1 MATGW
6 KGQYYRYRE
15 LFLNIISLYK
25 QRRDLRAF
33 LELTLSLSTIIIFV
47 IFALKPTILTI
58 LSLYGQI
65 NDKKNTLE
73 SLNQK
78 VSALQKANNIYSQ
91 NKNSIP
97 TVNTAIFTNPEPD
110 TVSKQILGLASKN
123 GVDLLGMSV
132 GQLMLL
138 GKTTA
143 AKTLI
148 NTKPLP
154 DSAQAMSISI
164 SVKSTYTNLTNF
176 IKDLENLRVPVKID
190 SLTINS
196 SQTQE
201 GGIIVSVITARVPFT
216 GQQ

>member
-15 LFLNIISLYK
+15 FFLNIVSLYK
-25 QRRDLRAF
+25 QRRDIRAF
-33 LELTLSLSTIIIFV
+33 LELILSLSTIIIFV

-58 LSLYGQI
+58 LSLYSQI
-65 NDKKNTLE
+65 NNKKSTLE

-78 VSALQKANNIYSQ
+78 VSALQRANNIYSQ
-91 NKNSIP
+91 NKNSIS
-97 TVNTAIFTNPEPD
+97 TVNSAIFTKPEPD
-110 TVSKQILGLASKN
+110 TISKQIQGLASKN
-123 GVDLLGMSV
+123 SVNILGVSV
-132 GQLMLL
+132 GQLMII

-143 AKTLI
+143 AKTLVDV
-148 NTKPLP
+148 KPLP
-154 DSAQAMSISI
+154 ESAQAMSISI
-164 SVKSTYTNLTNF
+164 SVKATYTNLINF
-176 IKDLENLRVPVKID
+176 IKDLESLRVPIKVD

-201 GGIIVSVITARVPFT
+201 GSIIVSVITARVPFI

>member
-15 LFLNIISLYK
+15 FFLNIVSLYK

-33 LELTLSLSTIIIFV
+33 LELFLSLSTIIIFV
-47 IFALKPTILTI
+47 VFALKPTILTI
-58 LSLYGQI
+58 LSLYNQI
-65 NDKKNTLE
+65 NNKKSTLE

-97 TVNTAIFTNPEPD
+97 TVNSAVFTNPEPD
-110 TVSKQILGLASKN
+110 TISKQILGLASKN
-123 GVDLLGMSV
+123 SVNILGVSV
-132 GQLMLL
+132 GQLMII

-143 AKTLI
+143 AKTLVDV
-148 NTKPLP
+148 KPLP
-154 DSAQAMSISI
+154 ESAQAMSISI
-164 SVKSTYTNLTNF
+164 SVKATYTNLITF
-176 IKDLENLRVPVKID
+176 IKDLENLRIPIRVD

-196 SQTQE
+196 SQNQE
-201 GGIIVSVITARVPFT
+201 GSIIVCIITARVPFT